1 MPINKHLLNAV
12 CVIPR
17 HVFLVPLLLM
27 SVGCVSVSDLF
38 SNDIKADSELATQPS
53 SEDFTTDLEQDAQSS
68 SKDMDTKKD
77 EASES
82 NTIASVSPLW
92 EGYVGDDTRDEAFSA
107 QDAVDDLIRLS
118 YPMGKRDT
126 TALAPVFYN
135 DAIYA
140 ASSGGELTRFDPVT
154 GNVVWGIDTQ
164 HRLSGGVGGN
174 EEMLLVG
181 TFKGKVLA
189 YDDKGN
195 LLWES
200 QVTSEILSPP
210 QVENGVVVVRTGESR
225 IFGLDAT
232 SGKRKWVY
240 QGSTPSLTVR
250 SFAGVLLK
258 GGGVFAGF
266 AGGKLVAIQ
275 LSNGKVGWEVAVSKP
290 RGVTELERI
299 TDITSLPVA
308 DERQICAVAYRGRVT
323 CFEISSGTQIWTRDI
338 SSSAGLA
345 MDNRNVYVSEDNGSV
360 VAYDKDHGTILW
372 KKDIPKKEVKMFANF
387 TYVDPSGDRG
397 GTVPIEGSEKDSNFW
412 DFLKGT
418 DMTSDDNEED
428 DWEQSDRPDTR
439 MGGKGGWFGH
449 FMVSAGSSDDEEV
462 ISNKL
467 SAPFVYGAQVVV
479 GDSQGYVT
487 VLKNHDGA
495 IVSQSE
501 TDGGAILTRPE
512 HVPNGLVVQTING
525 GLYAFSMQ

>member
-1 MPINKHLLNAV
+1 MLINKLVLNVV
-12 CVIPR
+12 CVIPQ
-17 HVFLVPLLLM
+17 HIFLVPLLLM
-27 SVGCVSVSDLF
+27 SVGCASVSDLF
-38 SNDIKADSELATQPS
+38 SNDIKTDSELVTQPS
-53 SEDFTTDLEQDAQSS
+53 SEDFTADLEQDAQSS

-82 NTIASVSPLW
+82 NTIASISPLW
-92 EGYVGDDTRDEAFSA
+92 ESYVGDDTRDEAFSA
-107 QDAVDDLIRLS
+107 QDTIDDLIRLS
-118 YPMGKRDT
+118 YPMGKKDT
-126 TALAPVFYN
+126 TALVPVFYN
-135 DAIYA
+135 NAIYA

-154 GNVVWGIDTQ
+154 GDVVWGIDTQ

-181 TFKGKVLA
+181 TFKGMVLA
-189 YDDKGN
+189 FDVKGN

-266 AGGKLVAIQ
+266 AGGKLVA
-275 LSNGKVGWEVAVSKP
+275 LSLSDGKVGWEVAVSKP

-372 KKDIPKKEVKMFANF
+372 KKDIPKKEVKMFANLTF
-387 TYVDPSGDRG
+387 VDPSGDRG

-412 DFLKGT
+412 DFLKGS
-418 DMTSDDNEED
+418 DWTSDNYNEEE
-428 DWEQSDRPDTR
+428 DWEQSDRPDIR
-439 MGGKGGWFGH
+439 DEGGGWFGN
-449 FMVSAGSSDDEEV
+449 FMVSAGGDGEEV

-487 VLKNHDGA
+487 VLKNHDGS